1 MTLRGAAPETVRA
14 ALESGDPLP
23 ATSGFGGELEGT
35 LVRDVLGRVPVY
47 VETDG
52 RATPSASDANGAG
65 EVRET
70 REWAFEPGALE
81 APELLPAGT
90 TLDLTDPD
98 AGPERRWTLPDPTPE
113 SDPEAALEALSDAI
127 ETAAADALAPDR
139 EIAVAFSGG
148 VDSALVAELLDAPLY
163 VVGFPDSHDVEA
175 ARTAAD
181 AMGRELTVVD
191 LEPADLERA
200 VPRVVAATGR
210 TNAMDVQIALPLY
223 LVGERVAA
231 DGFDAL
237 AVGQGADELF
247 GGYEKVVRLDHRV
260 DAETTRA
267 AVREQ
272 IASLPDQLPRDVRA
286 IEATGL
292 EPVAPLL
299 HDTVVDAALRLP
311 DSLLADEDERKRALR
326 RVAADSLPDEV
337 VSREKKAV
345 QYGSLVA
352 RELDRLAR
360 QAGYKR
366 RIDDHVTKYVRSL
379 TPGVEAPEPPADS

>member
-1 MTLRGAAPETVRA
+1 MMLRGADPDIIRD

-23 ATSGFGGELEGT
+23 GTTGFAGELDGT

-47 VETDG
+47 VDRERDSN
-52 RATPSASDANGAG
+52 TPAAD
-65 EVRET
+65 
-70 REWAFEPGALE
+70 WAFEPTSLE
-81 APELLPAGT
+81 NPTLLPAGNA
-90 TLDLTDPD
+90 LDLTIPD
-98 AGPERRWTLPDPTPE
+98 AEPERRWTLPDPEPE
-113 SDPEAALEALSDAI
+113 TNHDAALEQLAAAI
-127 ETAAADALAPDR
+127 ETAADDALDTDR
-139 EIAVAFSGG
+139 DIAVAFSGG

-163 VVGFPDSHDVEA
+163 VVGFPDCHDIEA
-175 ARTAAD
+175 ARTAAE

-191 LEPADLERA
+191 LEPADLEGA
-200 VPRVVAATGR
+200 VPDLARATGR
-210 TNAMDVQIALPLY
+210 TNAMDIQIALPLY
-223 LVGERVAA
+223 LVGERIAA

-260 DAETTRA
+260 EAETTRE

-272 IASLPDQLPRDVRA
+272 IATLSEQLPRDVHA

-311 DSLLADEDERKRALR
+311 DELLADETERKRALR
-326 RVAADSLPDEV
+326 RVAADSLPEEV
-337 VSREKKAV
+337 ASREKKAV

-379 TPGVEAPEPPADS
+379 LEDDPEPPTAP

>member
-1 MTLRGAAPETVRA
+1 MTLRGANTETVRD
-14 ALESGDPLP
+14 ALERTDPLP
-23 ATSGFGGELEGT
+23 GTTGFAGELDGR
-35 LVRDVLGRVPVY
+35 LVRDVLGREPLFLEAG
-47 VETDG
+47 ETD
-52 RATPSASDANGAG
+52 
-65 EVRET
+65 VLQ
-70 REWAFEPGALE
+70 WAFEPASLDD
-81 APELLPAGT
+81 PVPVPAGAALDADDPHLPVDTT
-90 TLDLTDPD
+90 TL
-98 AGPERRWTLPDPTPE
+98 ERHWTLPEPEPE
-113 SDPEAALEALSDAI
+113 SDQAAALEALESAIQTAHSDA
-127 ETAAADALAPDR
+127 TAPERD
-139 EIAVAFSGG
+139 IAVAFSGG

-163 VVGFPDSHDVEA
+163 VVGFPDSHDIEA
-175 ARTAAD
+175 AHTAAE
-181 AMGRELTVVD
+181 AMGRDLTVVD

-200 VPRVVAATGR
+200 VPEIVRATGR

-260 DAETTRA
+260 DAETTRG

-272 IASLPDQLPRDVRA
+272 IRSLSEQLPRDVLSIRA
-286 IEATGL
+286 AGL

-299 HDTVVDAALRLP
+299 HDAVVDAALRLP
-311 DSLLADEDERKRALR
+311 NELLADEEMRKRGFR
-326 RVAADSLPDEV
+326 QVAAQYLPETVAMRD
-337 VSREKKAV
+337 KKAV

-366 RIDDHVTKYVRSL
+366 RMDDHVDKYIASL
-379 TPGVEAPEPPADS
+379 LEDEPTPPPAE

>member
-1 MTLRGAAPETVRA
+1 MTLRGADPETVCG
-14 ALESGDPLP
+14 ALERDEPLP
-23 ATSGFGGELEGT
+23 GTTGFAGELDGA

-47 VETDG
+47 VEREDHG
-52 RATPSASDANGAG
+52 RTPTVD
-65 EVRET
+65 
-70 REWAFEPGALE
+70 WAFEPTALE
-81 APELLPAGT
+81 APALLPAGT
-90 TLDLTDPD
+90 TLDLTAPD
-98 AGPERRWTLPDPTPE
+98 AEPERRWTLPDPEPE
-113 SDPEAALEALSDAI
+113 TNHDAALERL
-127 ETAAADALAPDR
+127 AAAIQIAADHALDTDHD
-139 EIAVAFSGG
+139 IAVAFSGG

-163 VVGFPDSHDVEA
+163 VVGFPDSHDVAA
-175 ARTAAD
+175 ARTAAE
-181 AMGRELTVVD
+181 AMGRELTVVE

-200 VPRVVAATGR
+200 VPDLARATGR

-260 DAETTRA
+260 EAETTRE

-272 IASLPDQLPRDVRA
+272 IATLSEQLPRDVHA

-299 HDTVVDAALRLP
+299 HDAVVDAALRLP
-311 DSLLADEDERKRALR
+311 DDLLADETERKRALR
-326 RVAADSLPDEV
+326 RVAADSLAAEV

-379 TPGVEAPEPPADS
+379 LEDGPEPPES

>member
-1 MTLRGAAPETVRA
+1 MMLRGADPDIVRD

-23 ATSGFGGELEGT
+23 GTTGFAGELDGT

-47 VETDG
+47 VDRERDSN
-52 RATPSASDANGAG
+52 TPAAD
-65 EVRET
+65 
-70 REWAFEPGALE
+70 WAFEPTSLE
-81 APELLPAGT
+81 NPTLLPAGNA
-90 TLDLTDPD
+90 LDLTIPD
-98 AGPERRWTLPDPTPE
+98 AEPERRWTLPDPEPE
-113 SDPEAALEALSDAI
+113 TNHDAALERLAAAI
-127 ETAAADALAPDR
+127 ETAADDALDTDR
-139 EIAVAFSGG
+139 NIAVAFSGG

-163 VVGFPDSHDVEA
+163 VVGFPDSHDIEA
-175 ARTAAD
+175 AQTAAE

-191 LEPADLERA
+191 LEPADLEGA
-200 VPRVVAATGR
+200 VPDLARATGR
-210 TNAMDVQIALPLY
+210 TNAMDIQIALPLY
-223 LVGERVAA
+223 LVGERIAA

-260 DAETTRA
+260 EAETTRE

-272 IASLPDQLPRDVRA
+272 IATLSEQLPRDVHA

-299 HDTVVDAALRLP
+299 HDAVVDAALRLP
-311 DSLLADEDERKRALR
+311 DELLADETERKRALR
-326 RVAADSLPDEV
+326 RVAADSLPEEV
-337 VSREKKAV
+337 ASREKKAV

-379 TPGVEAPEPPADS
+379 LEGDPEPPTAP